1 MRLVKVSALLQAV
14 LGPDRGRNVTDNKPE
29 IVGLPAPC
37 APLSVQSVHLIRTAQ
52 SNTLALSQMADGKA
66 NILIG
71 ATFVVFSL
79 VVTQAFAAEVKWSVI
94 CLAVTAFLSAI
105 CAVLAITPPIRPKA
119 VPEGQLNLLFFSHFS
134 LLEEGEWTDQI
145 LEKLRTDEAL
155 YRVMLRDLYQN
166 GKVLHRRKYR
176 YLALAYRMFLGGL
189 ALTLAIFLIENVA

>member
-1 MRLVKVSALLQAV
+1 MSENEPQDMPRAM
-14 LGPDRGRNVTDNKPE
+14 
-29 IVGLPAPC
+29 
-37 APLSVQSVHLIRTAQ
+37 LSLQSVHLIRTAQ

-79 VVTQAFAAEVKWSVI
+79 VVTQAFSVDVKWSVI

-105 CAVLAITPPIRPKA
+105 CAVLAITPPMRAKA
-119 VPEGQLNLLFFSHFS
+119 VPQDQFNPLFFSHFS
-134 LLEEGEWTDQI
+134 TISEDQWMADMLER
-145 LEKLRTDEAL
+145 LHSDEAL

-166 GKVLHRRKYR
+166 GQVLHRRKYR

-189 ALTLAIFLIENVA
+189 ALTLAIFLIENIV